1 MVEVHKA
8 VPKTTYWFNFPFYSG
23 YNREAKR
30 HFGSCRNRWIY
41 DAYQWVYTYTQLRS
55 SFFTPATS
63 TSIPPPPHH
72 RHIDNLP
79 VSASINNYLGWSC
92 KFKMYFTT
100 SKRKPQSVPTIN
112 EAFYEMDL
120 KLHMLG
126 FPPFFRGGGTAYKF
140 LVSYYASLHTFPIHL
155 WTSCA

>member
-8 VPKTTYWFNFPFYSG
+8 VPKTTYWFNFPSFTVG
-23 YNREAKR
+23 TIEKLRDTLVAAET
-30 HFGSCRNRWIY
+30 G

-92 KFKMYFTT
+92 KFKMYFTK

-126 FPPFFRGGGTAYKF
+126 FPPFFRGGYC
-140 LVSYYASLHTFPIHL
+140 L
-155 WTSCA
+155 